1 MPRKTTRRAPAK
13 TVAPVEPAPC
23 PTCTGAG
30 TVARTVRVGRR
41 HRTVGRQEGLCL
53 TCLGSGLDPNADA

>member
-1 MPRKTTRRAPAK
+1 MARKTTPHAPTKPA
-13 TVAPVEPAPC
+13 AVEPASC
-23 PTCTGAG
+23 PICTGSG

-41 HRTVGRQEGLCL
+41 HREVGRQEGLCL